1 MNIHVQVFY
10 MDTTLLFSWR
20 NLRKEV
26 YNMLIVSSLTQTSGT
41 IVYK

>member
-10 MDTTLLFSWR
+10 MDTTLLFCWG

-41 IVYK
+41 ILYE